1 MALEIRLRK
10 TSDTVVIDLIGR
22 LDVLGESLS
31 PGIIESIKQGER
43 HFVLNLMDLEFVDA
57 FGLGQVVEIRNAVAG
72 VGGSLK
78 IFRPG
83 ARIRELFALTRL
95 DTVFEIHEEACPAG
109 GRRVLDSL
117 SVNAAL

>member
-1 MALEIRLRK
+1 MALEIRIRK
-10 TSDTVVIDLIGR
+10 SSDTAVIDLIGR
-22 LDVLGESLS
+22 LDVLDESLS

-43 HFVLNLMDLEFVDA
+43 HFVLNLTDLEFVDA
-57 FGLGQVVEIRNAVAG
+57 FGLGQLVEIRNAVAG

-95 DTVFEIHEEACPAG
+95 DTVFEIYDEAPPTG
-109 GRRVLDSL
+109 ERSVLDSL

>member
-1 MALEIRLRK
+1 MALEIAFRK

-22 LDVLGESLS
+22 LDVLGRSFAPE
-31 PGIIESIKQGER
+31 IIASIKQGER
-43 HFVLNLMDLEFVDA
+43 HFVLNLMDLVFVDA
-57 FGLGQVVEIRNAVAG
+57 FGLGELVEIRNAIAG

-78 IFRPG
+78 ICRPG

-95 DTVFEIHEEACPAG
+95 DTVFEIYEEAPPMG
-109 GRRVLDSL
+109 ERRVLESL

>member
-22 LDVLGESLS
+22 LDVLGQLLS
-31 PGIIESIKQGER
+31 SGMIESIKQGER

-57 FGLGQVVEIRNAVAG
+57 FGLGQLVEIRNAVAG

-95 DTVFEIHEEACPAG
+95 DTVFEIYEEAPPTG
-109 GRRVLDSL
+109 ERRVLDSL

>member
-1 MALEIRLRK
+1 MGLEIRLHK

-22 LDVLGESLS
+22 LDVLGESPL
-31 PGIIESIKQGER
+31 PTIIESITQGER
-43 HFVLNLMDLEFVDA
+43 QFVLNLTDLEFVDA
-57 FGLGQVVEIRNAVAG
+57 AGLGELLAIRSEVAG

-83 ARIRELFALTRL
+83 TRIRELFAITRL
-95 DTVFEIHEEACPAG
+95 DTVFEIYEEACPTG
-109 GRRVLDSL
+109 KRRALDPL